1 MTDRAAETSLGQGPL
16 PDESD
21 EMHTSNRVTGEGQGD
36 FKGALTG
43 QHFMLGDHAA
53 AEGAI
58 LAGCRFFAGYPI
70 TPATEIA
77 ERMSVRL
84 PQVGGV
90 YIQMEDELASMNA
103 ILGGSWAGVKS
114 MTATSGPGFSLMME
128 NLGLGI
134 MLETPCV
141 LVNVQR
147 GGPSTGLPTLVGQ
160 QDMMQARWGS
170 HGDYEII
177 ALAPASPQELFD
189 LTIRAFNLSEKYR
202 TPVLVMTDAEVGHMT
217 EKVVIPP
224 LEEIEII
231 SRPQVRRGDVAP
243 DHFRI
248 FRDSTQKNASGAG
261 NGYVSPMAVA
271 GEGYRIH
278 VTGLTHDE
286 RGYPGMNAETQAWN
300 IARLIDKIRAHRHD
314 IIQVEGQYLD
324 DAEVVVV
331 SYGISAR
338 TSLWPIELA
347 RQEGIRAGYL
357 RLITVWPF
365 PEEQIR
371 KLAKGIRA
379 FVVPEINM
387 GQISR
392 EVERCA
398 AGQAEVFGATRPGGD
413 ILEPE
418 HVLDVIRLAAGQ
430 EE

>member
-1 MTDRAAETSLGQGPL
+1 
-16 PDESD
+16 
-21 EMHTSNRVTGEGQGD
+21 
-36 FKGALTG
+36 
-43 QHFMLGDHAA
+43 MLGDHAA

-84 PQVGGV
+84 PQVRGV

-170 HGDYEII
+170 HGDYETI
-177 ALAPASPQELFD
+177 ALAPTSPQELFD
-189 LTIRAFNLSEKYR
+189 LTVRAFNLSEKYR

-217 EKVVIPP
+217 EKVIIPAP
-224 LEEIEII
+224 EEVEIVN
-231 SRPQVRRGDVAP
+231 RPEVRKGDVEP
-243 DHFRI
+243 DLFRI
-248 FRDSTQKNASGAG
+248 FRDSASGSE

-286 RGYPGMNAETQAWN
+286 RGYPVMTAEAHEWTLN
-300 IARLIDKIRAHRHD
+300 RLVNKIRAHRED
-314 IIQVEGQYLD
+314 IIQIEERYLD

-338 TSLWPIELA
+338 TSLWPIEQA
-347 RQEGIRAGYL
+347 RLEGLRVGYL

-365 PEEQIR
+365 PEERIR
-371 KLAKGIRA
+371 QLARGIRA

-387 GQISR
+387 GQMVR

-398 AGQAEVFGATRPGGD
+398 GGQAQVWSANRPGGD
-413 ILEPE
+413 ILEPA
-418 HVLDVIRLAAGQ
+418 HVLSVIRKATGRSGPGSVSEQAGNAGK
-430 EE
+430 EAPAHV

>member
-1 MTDRAAETSLGQGPL
+1 MAQDKGYL
-16 PDESD
+16 
-21 EMHTSNRVTGEGQGD
+21 TGE
-36 FKGALTG
+36 
-43 QHFMLGDHAA
+43 HFMLGDHAC

-84 PQVGGV
+84 PQVSGN
-90 YIQMEDELASMNA
+90 YLQMEDELASMNA
-103 ILGGSWAGVKS
+103 VLGASWAGVKS

-128 NLGLGI
+128 NLGLGV

-177 ALAPASPQELFD
+177 ALSPGSPQELFD
-189 LTIRAFNLSEKYR
+189 LTIRAFNLSEQFR

-224 LEEIEII
+224 LEEVEII
-231 SRPQVRRGDVAP
+231 NRPQIKRGDLEP

-248 FRDSTQKNASGAG
+248 YRSNPRGHP
-261 NGYVSPMAVA
+261 GYVSPMVKA

-286 RGYPGMNAETQAWN
+286 RGYPSMNAEANQWN
-300 IARLIDKIRAHRHD
+300 VSRIMEKINANRKE
-314 IIQVEGQYLD
+314 IIQVEKGKLRGAQ
-324 DAEVVVV
+324 VVVV

-338 TSLWPIELA
+338 TSLWPIEQA
-347 RQEGIRAGYL
+347 RREGIKVGYL

-365 PEEQIR
+365 PDEIIA
-371 KLAKGIRA
+371 KLAEKVDA
-379 FVVPEINM
+379 FIVPEINM
-387 GQISR
+387 GQMSR

-398 AGQAEVFGATRPGGD
+398 RGMAKVIGVNKPGGD
-413 ILEPE
+413 ILDPE
-418 HVLDVIRLAAGQ
+418 DVLHAIRKGAGVL
-430 EE
+430 EKA

>member
-1 MTDRAAETSLGQGPL
+1 MGEQKGLL
-16 PDESD
+16 
-21 EMHTSNRVTGEGQGD
+21 TGE
-36 FKGALTG
+36 
-43 QHFMLGDHAA
+43 HFMLGDHAA

-70 TPATEIA
+70 TPATEVA

-103 ILGGSWAGVKS
+103 ILGASWAGVKS

-177 ALAPASPQELFD
+177 ALAPTSPQELFD
-189 LTIRAFNLSEKYR
+189 LTIRAFNLSERYR
-202 TPVLVMTDAEVGHMT
+202 IPVLVMTDAEVGHMT
-217 EKVVIPP
+217 EKVVISPP
-224 LEEIEII
+224 EELEII
-231 SRPQVRRGDVAP
+231 NRPQVRKGDVAP

-248 FRDSTQKNASGAG
+248 FRDGDG
-261 NGYVSPMAVA
+261 NGYISPMAIA

-286 RGYPGMNAETQAWN
+286 RGYPGMNAHTHEWN
-300 IARLIDKIRAHRHD
+300 VRRLISKIRAHRHD
-314 IIQVEGQYLD
+314 IIQVEERDLK

-331 SYGISAR
+331 AYGISAR

-347 RQEGIRAGYL
+347 RREGIRVGYL
-357 RLITVWPF
+357 RPITVWPF
-365 PEEQIR
+365 PEERIR
-371 KLAKGIRA
+371 RLAGNIRA

-387 GQISR
+387 GQILY

-398 AGQAEVFGATRPGGD
+398 AGQAHVLGANRAGGD
-413 ILEPE
+413 VLEPD
-418 HVLDVIRLAAGQ
+418 HVLNVIREAAGRTREQ
-430 EE
+430 AGEG

>member
-1 MTDRAAETSLGQGPL
+1 
-16 PDESD
+16 
-21 EMHTSNRVTGEGQGD
+21 
-36 FKGALTG
+36 
-43 QHFMLGDHAA
+43 
-53 AEGAI
+53 
-58 LAGCRFFAGYPI
+58 
-70 TPATEIA
+70 
-77 ERMSVRL
+77 
-84 PQVGGV
+84 
-90 YIQMEDELASMNA
+90 MEDELASMNA

-177 ALAPASPQELFD
+177 ALSPTSPQELFD

-224 LEEIEII
+224 PEEVEIVN
-231 SRPQVRRGDVAP
+231 RPQVRRGDVEP
-243 DHFRI
+243 DYFRI
-248 FRDSTQKNASGAG
+248 YRDSPKQGD
-261 NGYVSPMAVA
+261 GYISPMVAA

-278 VTGLTHDE
+278 ITGLTHDE
-286 RGYPGMNAETQAWN
+286 RGYPAMNARAQEWN
-300 IARLIDKIRAHRHD
+300 VSRLVEKIRAHRGD
-314 IIQVEGQYLD
+314 IIQVEEQNTD

-338 TSLWPIELA
+338 TSLWPIQQA
-347 RQEGIRAGYL
+347 REEGIRVGYL

-365 PEEQIR
+365 PEERIR
-371 KLAKGIRA
+371 QLAKEIRA

-387 GQISR
+387 GQMVR

-398 AGQAEVFGATRPGGD
+398 AGQAQVLGANSPGGD
-413 ILEPE
+413 
-418 HVLDVIRLAAGQ
+418 VLDPHFVLNAIRRAAGRPVKEEYVAHVADDGAQ
-430 EE
+430 E

>member
-1 MTDRAAETSLGQGPL
+1 MSEP
-16 PDESD
+16 
-21 EMHTSNRVTGEGQGD
+21 
-36 FKGALTG
+36 KGMLTG
-43 QHFMLGDHAA
+43 AHFMLGDHAA

-128 NLGLGI
+128 NLGLGV

-141 LVNVQR
+141 VVNVQR

-177 ALAPASPQELFD
+177 ALCPTSPQEFFD

-202 TPVLVMTDAEVGHMT
+202 LPVLVMADAEVGHMT
-217 EKVVIPP
+217 EKVVIPRP
-224 LEEIEII
+224 EEIEIVE
-231 SRPQVRRGDVAP
+231 RPQVRKGDMEP

-248 FRDSTQKNASGAG
+248 FRDSHKGDD
-261 NGYVSPMAVA
+261 NGYVSPMVA
-271 GEGYRIH
+271 AGQGYRIH

-286 RGYPGMNAETQAWN
+286 RGYPAMNVQAQEWN
-300 IARLIDKIRAHRHD
+300 IERLVNKIRMHRDD
-314 IIQVEGQYLD
+314 IIQVEGKNLE

-338 TSLWPIELA
+338 TSLWPIEQA
-347 RQEGIRAGYL
+347 RGEGIRVGYL
-357 RLITVWPF
+357 RLITAWPF
-365 PEEQIR
+365 PDEVIR
-371 KLAKGIRA
+371 RLAKQVRA

-387 GQISR
+387 GQMVR

-398 AGQAEVFGATRPGGD
+398 GGQALVLGANRPGGD
-413 ILEPE
+413 ILEAE
-418 HVLDVIRLAAGQ
+418 QVLNAIRQAAGREVQ
-430 EE
+430 PEAMLRRAASPMGGAEEE

>member
-1 MTDRAAETSLGQGPL
+1 MAQGKGQL
-16 PDESD
+16 
-21 EMHTSNRVTGEGQGD
+21 TGE
-36 FKGALTG
+36 
-43 QHFMLGDHAA
+43 HFMLGDHAC

-84 PQVGGV
+84 PQVSGKYV
-90 YIQMEDELASMNA
+90 QMEDELASMNA
-103 ILGGSWAGVKS
+103 VLGASWAGVKS

-170 HGDYEII
+170 HGDYAVI
-177 ALAPASPQELFD
+177 ALSPGSPQELFD
-189 LTIRAFNLSEKYR
+189 LTIQAFNLAEQYR

-224 LEEIEII
+224 IEEIEII
-231 SRPQVRRGDVAP
+231 NRPEVRKGDLEP

-248 FRDSTQKNASGAG
+248 YRSDPKG
-261 NGYVSPMAVA
+261 NPGYVSPMVKA

-286 RGYPGMNAETQAWN
+286 RGYPAMNAEANQWN
-300 IARLIDKIRAHRHD
+300 VTRIMEKIHANRKD
-314 IIQVEGQYLD
+314 IIQIEKSKIRGAQ
-324 DAEVVVV
+324 VVVV

-338 TSLWPIELA
+338 TSLWPVERA
-347 RQEGIRAGYL
+347 RKEGIKVGYL

-365 PEEQIR
+365 PDEIIR
-371 KLAKGIRA
+371 KLAPKVDA
-379 FVVPEINM
+379 FIVPEINM

-398 AGQAEVFGATRPGGD
+398 RGDARVIGVNKPGGD
-413 ILEPE
+413 ILDPD
-418 HVLDVIRLAAGQ
+418 DVLAAIREGAGLL
-430 EE
+430 ENA

>member
-1 MTDRAAETSLGQGPL
+1 MMSEQ
-16 PDESD
+16 
-21 EMHTSNRVTGEGQGD
+21 
-36 FKGALTG
+36 KGLLTG
-43 QHFMLGDHAA
+43 AHFMLGDHAA

-103 ILGGSWAGVKS
+103 ILGASWAGAKS

-177 ALAPASPQELFD
+177 ALSPTSPQELFD

-202 TPVLVMTDAEVGHMT
+202 IPVLVMTDAEVGHMT
-217 EKVVIPP
+217 EKVVIPSP
-224 LEEIEII
+224 EEIEII
-231 SRPQVRRGDVAP
+231 DRPQVRKGDVAP

-248 FRDSTQKNASGAG
+248 YRDRSG
-261 NGYVSPMAVA
+261 NGYVSPMAIA

-286 RGYPGMNAETQAWN
+286 RGYPGMNAQTQEWN
-300 IARLIDKIRAHRHD
+300 LERLINKIRVHSDD
-314 IIQVEGQYLD
+314 IIQVEEQNLE

-347 RQEGIRAGYL
+347 RQEGIRVGYF

-365 PEEQIR
+365 PEERIR
-371 KLAKGIRA
+371 HLAKGIRA

-387 GQISR
+387 GQMAR

-398 AGQAEVFGATRPGGD
+398 AGQAQVLGANRAGGD

-418 HVLDVIRLAAGQ
+418 HVLNVIRQAAGRTVRS
-430 EE
+430 EEEG

>member
-1 MTDRAAETSLGQGPL
+1 MAQAKGYL
-16 PDESD
+16 
-21 EMHTSNRVTGEGQGD
+21 TGE
-36 FKGALTG
+36 
-43 QHFMLGDHAA
+43 HFMLGDHAC

-84 PQVGGV
+84 PQISGNYV
-90 YIQMEDELASMNA
+90 QMEDELASMNA
-103 ILGGSWAGVKS
+103 VLGASWAGVKA

-128 NLGLGI
+128 NLGLGV

-177 ALAPASPQELFD
+177 ALSPGSPQELFD
-189 LTIRAFNLSEKYR
+189 LTIRAFNLSERFR

-224 LEEIEII
+224 LEEVEII
-231 SRPQVRRGDVAP
+231 NRPQINRGDLEP
-243 DHFRI
+243 DRFRI
-248 FRDSTQKNASGAG
+248 YRSDPNGKS
-261 NGYVSPMAVA
+261 GYVSPMVKA

-286 RGYPGMNAETQAWN
+286 RGYPAMNAEASQWN
-300 IARLIDKIRAHRHD
+300 VTRIMEKINANRKE
-314 IIQVEGQYLD
+314 IIQVEKNKLRGAQ
-324 DAEVVVV
+324 VVVV

-338 TSLWPIELA
+338 TSLWPIEQA
-347 RQEGIRAGYL
+347 RKEGIKVGYL
-357 RLITVWPF
+357 RLVTVWPF
-365 PEEQIR
+365 PDDMIQ
-371 KLAKGIRA
+371 KLAQKVDA
-379 FVVPEINM
+379 FIVPEINM
-387 GQISR
+387 GQIRR
-392 EVERCA
+392 EVERSA
-398 AGQAEVFGATRPGGD
+398 QGKARVIGVNKPGGD
-413 ILEPE
+413 ILDPDE
-418 HVLDVIRLAAGQ
+418 VLQAIRKGAGLM
-430 EE
+430 ESA

>member
-1 MTDRAAETSLGQGPL
+1 
-16 PDESD
+16 
-21 EMHTSNRVTGEGQGD
+21 MHSHEGLLIGE
-36 FKGALTG
+36 
-43 QHFMLGDHAA
+43 HFLLGDYAA

-58 LAGCRFFAGYPI
+58 MAGCRFFAGYPI
-70 TPATEIA
+70 TPATEVA
-77 ERMSVRL
+77 ERMSTRL
-84 PQVGGV
+84 PQVGGI

-103 ILGGSWAGVKS
+103 ILGASWSGAKS
-114 MTATSGPGFSLMME
+114 MTSTSGPGFSLMME

-177 ALAPASPQELFD
+177 ALSPNSPQELFD
-189 LTIRAFNLSEKYR
+189 LTIRAFNLSEKFR

-217 EKVVIPP
+217 ERVIIPP
-224 LEEIEII
+224 PEEIELIQR
-231 SRPQVRRGDVAP
+231 SLVRKGDVEP

-248 FRDSTQKNASGAG
+248 YRDPESCDDGDVA
-261 NGYVSPMAVA
+261 PMAIA
-271 GEGYRIH
+271 GEGFRFH

-286 RGYPGMNAETQAWN
+286 RGYPAMNAEASEWN
-300 IARLIDKIRAHRHD
+300 IKRLVKKIRLHRD
-314 IIQVEGQYLD
+314 EIIQVEERYLD
-324 DAEVVVV
+324 DAEVIVV

-338 TSLWPIELA
+338 TSLWPIEQA
-347 RQEGIRAGYL
+347 QKEGIRVGYL

-371 KLAKGIRA
+371 ALAKKIRA
-379 FVVPEINM
+379 FVVPEIND
-387 GQISR
+387 GQILR

-398 AGQAEVFGATRPGGD
+398 AGQARVIGVNRLGGD
-413 ILEPE
+413 ILEPQQ
-418 HVLDVIRLAAGQ
+418 VLSALRTAAGKPDTA
-430 EE
+430 EADIR

>member
-1 MTDRAAETSLGQGPL
+1 MDET
-16 PDESD
+16 
-21 EMHTSNRVTGEGQGD
+21 
-36 FKGALTG
+36 KGLLTG
-43 QHFMLGDHAA
+43 SHFLLGDHAA

-77 ERMSVRL
+77 EHMSVRL
-84 PQVGGV
+84 PQIGGI

-103 ILGGSWAGVKS
+103 ILGASWAGVKS

-128 NLGLGI
+128 NLGLGV

-170 HGDYEII
+170 HGDYEMI
-177 ALAPASPQELFD
+177 ALSPTSPQELFD

-224 LEEIEII
+224 PEEVEII
-231 SRPQVRRGDVAP
+231 DRPQVRRGDVEP
-243 DHFRI
+243 DLFRI
-248 FRDSTQKNASGAG
+248 YRDMSHRDPLTLLPEAQLSGQRSKGEG
-261 NGYVSPMAVA
+261 NGYGHVSPMVAA

-286 RGYPGMNAETQAWN
+286 RGYPGMNAKTQAWN
-300 IARLIDKIRAHRHD
+300 VTRIINKIRANLSD
-314 IIQVEGQYLD
+314 IIQVEEQHLD
-324 DAEVVVV
+324 GAEVVVV

-347 RQEGIRAGYL
+347 RREGLRVGYL

-365 PEEQIR
+365 PEDQIR
-371 KLAKGIRA
+371 QLARRVRA

-387 GQISR
+387 GQIAR

-398 AGQAEVFGATRPGGD
+398 CGQAQVFRANCAGGD
-413 ILEPE
+413 ILEPDY
-418 HVLDVIRLAAGQ
+418 VLDVIRAAAGAA
-430 EE
+430 EGEA

>member
-1 MTDRAAETSLGQGPL
+1 MNFDKGQL
-16 PDESD
+16 
-21 EMHTSNRVTGEGQGD
+21 TGE
-36 FKGALTG
+36 
-43 QHFMLGDHAA
+43 HFMLGDHAC

-84 PQVGGV
+84 PQVDGKYV
-90 YIQMEDELASMNA
+90 QMEDELASMNA
-103 ILGGSWAGVKS
+103 VLGGSWAGVKS

-177 ALAPASPQELFD
+177 ALSPNSPQELFD
-189 LTIRAFNLSEKYR
+189 LTLRAFNLSEKYR

-224 LEEIEII
+224 LEEVEII
-231 SRPQVRRGDVAP
+231 NRPQVQKGELEP
-243 DHFRI
+243 DRFRI
-248 FRDSTQKNASGAG
+248 YRSGPKG
-261 NGYVSPMAVA
+261 DPGYISPMVKA
-271 GEGYRIH
+271 GDGYRIH

-286 RGYPGMNAETQAWN
+286 RGYPAMYAEANQWNVSRLMEKINAN
-300 IARLIDKIRAHRHD
+300 RAD
-314 IIQVEGQYLD
+314 IIQVEKEKLRGAD
-324 DAEVVVV
+324 VVVV

-338 TSLWPIELA
+338 TSLWPIEQA
-347 RQEGIRAGYL
+347 RKKGLKVGYL

-365 PEEQIR
+365 PDDLIS
-371 KLAKGIRA
+371 KLAEKVSA
-379 FVVPEINM
+379 FIVPEINM
-387 GQISR
+387 GQITR

-398 AGQAEVFGATRPGGD
+398 AGKAQVIGVHKPGGD
-413 ILEPE
+413 ILDPKEA
-418 HVLDVIRLAAGQ
+418 DRLGVN
-430 EE
+430 

>member
-1 MTDRAAETSLGQGPL
+1 MEGKGQL
-16 PDESD
+16 
-21 EMHTSNRVTGEGQGD
+21 TGE
-36 FKGALTG
+36 
-43 QHFMLGDHAA
+43 HFLLGDHAC
-53 AEGAI
+53 AEGAL

-84 PQVGGV
+84 PQTGGTYV
-90 YIQMEDELASMNA
+90 QMEDELASMNA
-103 ILGGSWAGVKS
+103 VLGGSWAGIKS

-177 ALAPASPQELFD
+177 ALSPTSPQELFD

-224 LEEIEII
+224 VDEIEVIN
-231 SRPQVRRGDVAP
+231 RRQVRKGDVEP

-248 FRDSTQKNASGAG
+248 YRNDPNNG
-261 NGYVSPMAVA
+261 NGYVSPMAAV
-271 GEGYRIH
+271 GDGYRIH

-286 RGYPGMNAETQAWN
+286 RGYPAMNAQANEWN
-300 IARLIDKIRAHRHD
+300 VSRLIGKIRENKDD
-314 IIQVEGQYLD
+314 IIQVEERNLD
-324 DAEVVVV
+324 NAEVVVV

-338 TSLWPIELA
+338 TSLWPIQQALD
-347 RQEGIRAGYL
+347 EGIKVGYL

-365 PEEQIR
+365 PEEKIR
-371 KLAKGIRA
+371 NLAKRIKG

-387 GQISR
+387 GQIKL

-398 AGQAEVFGATRPGGD
+398 AGCAKIIGVHRPGGD
-413 ILEPE
+413 VLEPLA
-418 HVLDVIRLAAGQ
+418 VLNAIRSAAGRQ
-430 EE
+430 VGIPEEQMINPGNRTED

>member
-1 MTDRAAETSLGQGPL
+1 
-16 PDESD
+16 
-21 EMHTSNRVTGEGQGD
+21 
-36 FKGALTG
+36 
-43 QHFMLGDHAA
+43 
-53 AEGAI
+53 
-58 LAGCRFFAGYPI
+58 
-70 TPATEIA
+70 
-77 ERMSVRL
+77 MSVRL

-103 ILGGSWAGVKS
+103 ILGASWGGTKS

-177 ALAPASPQELFD
+177 ALAPTSPQELFD
-189 LTIRAFNLSEKYR
+189 LTIRAFNLSERFR

-217 EKVVIPP
+217 EKVVVPP
-224 LEEIEII
+224 PEEIEII
-231 SRPQVRRGDVAP
+231 DRPQVRRGDVAP

-248 FRDSTQKNASGAG
+248 FRDGPQNGD
-261 NGYVSPMAVA
+261 GYVSPMAVA

-286 RGYPGMNAETQAWN
+286 RGYPVMNAQAHEWN
-300 IARLIDKIRAHRHD
+300 VRRLLDKIRVHRD
-314 IIQVEGQYLD
+314 EIIQVEERFLD

-338 TSLWPIELA
+338 TSLWPIEQA
-347 RQEGIRAGYL
+347 RQEGIRVGYL

-365 PEEQIR
+365 PEERIR
-371 KLAKGIRA
+371 QLAKGIRA

-387 GQISR
+387 GQIAR

-398 AGQAEVFGATRPGGD
+398 AGQASVVGACRAGGD
-413 ILEPE
+413 ILEPN
-418 HVLDVIRLAAGQ
+418 HVLQVIRQAAGRLPQ
-430 EE
+430 AAGESREPAEE

>member
-1 MTDRAAETSLGQGPL
+1 MKQQKGRL
-16 PDESD
+16 
-21 EMHTSNRVTGEGQGD
+21 TGE
-36 FKGALTG
+36 
-43 QHFMLGDHAA
+43 HFMLGDHAC

-84 PQVGGV
+84 PQVEGNYV
-90 YIQMEDELASMNA
+90 QMEDELASMNA
-103 ILGGSWAGVKS
+103 VLGASWAGVKS

-177 ALAPASPQELFD
+177 ALCPNSPQELFD
-189 LTIRAFNLSEKYR
+189 LTLRAFNLSEKYR

-224 LEEIEII
+224 VEQVEIYN
-231 SRPQVRRGDVAP
+231 RPQVLKGEQEP
-243 DHFRI
+243 DRFRI
-248 FRDSTQKNASGAG
+248 YRSGPKG
-261 NGYVSPMAVA
+261 EPGYVSPMVKA
-271 GEGYRIH
+271 GDGYRIH

-286 RGYPGMNAETQAWN
+286 RGYPVMNAEANQWN
-300 IARLIDKIRAHRHD
+300 VSRLMDKINANRKD
-314 IIQVEGQYLD
+314 IIQVEKEKLRGAD
-324 DAEVVVV
+324 VVVV

-338 TSLWPIELA
+338 TSLWPIEQA
-347 RQEGIRAGYL
+347 RKEGLKVGYL

-365 PEEQIR
+365 PDDLISD
-371 KLAKGIRA
+371 LAVKVGA

-392 EVERCA
+392 EVERCVKGKA
-398 AGQAEVFGATRPGGD
+398 RVIGVHKPGGD
-413 ILEPE
+413 ILDPGDVLKAIRRGAAEPQP
-418 HVLDVIRLAAGQ
+418 A
-430 EE
+430 

>member
-1 MTDRAAETSLGQGPL
+1 MSEP
-16 PDESD
+16 
-21 EMHTSNRVTGEGQGD
+21 
-36 FKGALTG
+36 KGLLTG
-43 QHFMLGDHAA
+43 AHFMLGDHAA

-103 ILGGSWAGVKS
+103 ILGASWAGVKS

-128 NLGLGI
+128 NLGLGM

-170 HGDYEII
+170 HGDYEIV
-177 ALAPASPQELFD
+177 ALCPTSPQEFFD
-189 LTIRAFNLSEKYR
+189 LTIHAFNLSEKYR
-202 TPVLVMTDAEVGHMT
+202 VPVLVMADAEVGHMT
-217 EKVVIPP
+217 EKVVIPHP
-224 LEEIEII
+224 DEIEIVE
-231 SRPQVRRGDVAP
+231 RPQVRKGDLEP

-248 FRDSTQKNASGAG
+248 FRDRSGG
-261 NGYVSPMAVA
+261 DDNGYISPMVAA

-286 RGYPGMNAETQAWN
+286 RGYPAMNVEAQEWN
-300 IARLIDKIRAHRHD
+300 IERLVNKIRMHRDD
-314 IIQVEGQYLD
+314 IIKVEGQNLE

-331 SYGISAR
+331 AYGISAR
-338 TSLWPIELA
+338 TSLWPIEQA
-347 RQEGIRAGYL
+347 RSEGIRVGYL
-357 RLITVWPF
+357 RLITAWPF
-365 PEEQIR
+365 PDEIIR
-371 KLAKGIRA
+371 KLAKQVRA

-387 GQISR
+387 GQMVR

-398 AGQAEVFGATRPGGD
+398 CGQALVLGANRPGGD
-413 ILEPE
+413 ILEADL
-418 HVLDVIRLAAGQ
+418 VLNTIRRAAGREVQ
-430 EE
+430 MEARPRRAMSLLGGAEEE

>member
-1 MTDRAAETSLGQGPL
+1 MAQNKGYL
-16 PDESD
+16 
-21 EMHTSNRVTGEGQGD
+21 TGE
-36 FKGALTG
+36 
-43 QHFMLGDHAA
+43 HFMLGDHAC

-84 PQVGGV
+84 PQVQGKYV
-90 YIQMEDELASMNA
+90 QMEDELASMNA
-103 ILGGSWAGVKS
+103 ILGASWAGVKS

-177 ALAPASPQELFD
+177 ALSPGSPQELFD
-189 LTIRAFNLSEKYR
+189 LTIRAFNLSEKFR

-224 LEEIEII
+224 PEEVELYH
-231 SRPQVRRGDVAP
+231 RPQVRKGDLEP
-243 DHFRI
+243 DRFRI
-248 FRDSTQKNASGAG
+248 YRSHPKGKAS
-261 NGYVSPMAVA
+261 YVSPMVKA
-271 GEGYRIH
+271 GDGYRIH

-286 RGYPGMNAETQAWN
+286 RGYPAMNPEANQWN
-300 IARLIDKIRAHRHD
+300 VSRIMDKIQANQKE
-314 IIQVEGQYLD
+314 IIQVEKSKLRGAQ
-324 DAEVVVV
+324 VIVV

-338 TSLWPIELA
+338 TSLWPIEQA
-347 RQEGIRAGYL
+347 RKEGLKVGYL

-365 PEEQIR
+365 PDDLIA
-371 KLAKGIRA
+371 KLAEKVDA
-379 FVVPEINM
+379 FIVPEINM

-398 AGQAEVFGATRPGGD
+398 SGKAKVIGVNKPGGD
-413 ILEPE
+413 ILDPDQ
-418 HVLDVIRLAAGQ
+418 VLHAIRKGAGAL
-430 EE
+430 ENA

>member
-1 MTDRAAETSLGQGPL
+1 MSEP
-16 PDESD
+16 
-21 EMHTSNRVTGEGQGD
+21 
-36 FKGALTG
+36 KGLLTG
-43 QHFMLGDHAA
+43 AHFMLGDHAA

-103 ILGGSWAGVKS
+103 ILGASWAGVKS

-128 NLGLGI
+128 NLGLGM

-177 ALAPASPQELFD
+177 ALCPTSPQEFFD
-189 LTIRAFNLSEKYR
+189 LTIHAFNLSEKYR
-202 TPVLVMTDAEVGHMT
+202 VPVLVMADAEVGHMT
-217 EKVVIPP
+217 EKVVIPHP
-224 LEEIEII
+224 DEIEIVE
-231 SRPQVRRGDVAP
+231 RPQVRKGDLEP

-248 FRDSTQKNASGAG
+248 FRDRSGG
-261 NGYVSPMAVA
+261 DDNGYISPMVAA

-286 RGYPGMNAETQAWN
+286 RGYPAMNVEAQEWN
-300 IARLIDKIRAHRHD
+300 IERLVNKIRMHRDD
-314 IIQVEGQYLD
+314 IIKVEGQNLE

-331 SYGISAR
+331 AYGISAR
-338 TSLWPIELA
+338 TSLWPIEQA
-347 RQEGIRAGYL
+347 RSEGIRVGYL
-357 RLITVWPF
+357 RLITAWPF
-365 PEEQIR
+365 PDEIIR
-371 KLAKGIRA
+371 KLAKQVRA

-387 GQISR
+387 GQMVR

-398 AGQAEVFGATRPGGD
+398 CGQALVLGANRPGGD
-413 ILEPE
+413 ILEADL
-418 HVLDVIRLAAGQ
+418 VLNTIRTAAGREVQ
-430 EE
+430 MEARPRRAMSLLGGAEEE

>member
-1 MTDRAAETSLGQGPL
+1 MAQIKGLL
-16 PDESD
+16 
-21 EMHTSNRVTGEGQGD
+21 TGE
-36 FKGALTG
+36 
-43 QHFMLGDHAA
+43 HFILGDHAC
-53 AEGAI
+53 AEGAL

-84 PQVGGV
+84 PQMDGKYV
-90 YIQMEDELASMNA
+90 QMEDELASMNA
-103 ILGGSWAGVKS
+103 VLGASWAGEKA

-177 ALAPASPQELFD
+177 ALSPNSPQELFD
-189 LTIRAFNLSEKYR
+189 LTIRAFNLSEQFR

-224 LEEIEII
+224 PEEIELID
-231 SRPQVRRGDVAP
+231 RPQVFRGDLEP
-243 DHFRI
+243 DRFRI
-248 FRDSTQKNASGAG
+248 YRSDPKGDQKH
-261 NGYVSPMAVA
+261 VSPMVKA

-286 RGYPGMNAETQAWN
+286 RGYPAMYAEANQWN
-300 IARLIDKIRAHRHD
+300 VSRIMEKITANRD
-314 IIQVEGQYLD
+314 EIIQVEKDKLRGAQ
-324 DAEVVVV
+324 VVVV

-338 TSLWPIELA
+338 TSLWPIEQA
-347 RQEGIRAGYL
+347 RKEGIKVGYL

-365 PEEQIR
+365 PEDIIR
-371 KLAKGIRA
+371 KLAEKVDA
-379 FVVPEINM
+379 FIVPEINM
-387 GQISR
+387 GQMSR

-398 AGQAEVFGATRPGGD
+398 QGKAKVIGVHKPGGD
-413 ILEPE
+413 ILDPE
-418 HVLDVIRLAAGQ
+418 DVLQAIRKGAGVL
-430 EE
+430 EKA

>member
-1 MTDRAAETSLGQGPL
+1 MAQDKGYL
-16 PDESD
+16 
-21 EMHTSNRVTGEGQGD
+21 TGE
-36 FKGALTG
+36 
-43 QHFMLGDHAA
+43 HFMLGDHAC

-84 PQVGGV
+84 PQVSGN
-90 YIQMEDELASMNA
+90 YLQMEDELASMNA
-103 ILGGSWAGVKS
+103 VLGASWAGVKS

-128 NLGLGI
+128 NLGLGV

-177 ALAPASPQELFD
+177 ALSPGSPQELFD
-189 LTIRAFNLSEKYR
+189 LTIRAFNLSEQFR

-224 LEEIEII
+224 LEEVEII
-231 SRPQVRRGDVAP
+231 NRPQIKRGDLEP

-248 FRDSTQKNASGAG
+248 YRSNPRGHP
-261 NGYVSPMAVA
+261 GYVSPMVKA

-286 RGYPGMNAETQAWN
+286 RGYPSMNAEANQWN
-300 IARLIDKIRAHRHD
+300 VSRIMEKINANRKE
-314 IIQVEGQYLD
+314 IIQVEKGKLRGAQ
-324 DAEVVVV
+324 VVVV

-338 TSLWPIELA
+338 TSLWPIEQA
-347 RQEGIRAGYL
+347 RREGIKVGYL

-365 PEEQIR
+365 PDEIIA
-371 KLAKGIRA
+371 KLAEKVDA
-379 FVVPEINM
+379 FIVPEINM
-387 GQISR
+387 GQMSR

-398 AGQAEVFGATRPGGD
+398 RGMAKVIGVNKSGGD
-413 ILEPE
+413 ILDPE
-418 HVLDVIRLAAGQ
+418 DVLHAIRKGAGVL
-430 EE
+430 EKA